1 MDKWHK
7 KQTEAL
13 SKIINPKWRYADV
26 GAALGEMNDFLMPL
40 MDKGHLF
47 EASPKNFKYLE
58 RKYIAMPLEKL
69 VLNNH
74 AVYSEEGSVDFCLNG
89 DFMGGIEEHNRNKT
103 DNIIKVKAVTLD
115 EYFKDER
122 VDLIKI
128 DVEGAEFE
136 VLKGA
141 VDLMNERSPIFQ
153 VEFHF
158 DEDWTEE
165 NINFLK
171 STGYIMYDL
180 DFNKVSPFPRRY
192 QAILS
197 KAELC

>member
-13 SKIINPKWRYADV
+13 SKIIDSKWHYADV

-40 MDKGHLF
+40 MDKGYLF
-47 EASPKNFKYLE
+47 EASPNNFKYLE
-58 RKYIAMPLEKL
+58 SKYMAMPSEKL
-69 VLNNH
+69 LLNNCAIH
-74 AVYSEEGSVDFCLNG
+74 SEEGSVDFCLNG
-89 DFMGGIEEHNRNKT
+89 DFMGGIAEYNRNKT
-103 DNIIKVKAVTLD
+103 DNIIEVKTVTLD
-115 EYFKDER
+115 EYFKDKR

-141 VDLMNERSPIFQ
+141 VDLMNERSRIFQ

-180 DFNKVSPFPRRY
+180 DFNKVFPFQRRY